1 MTKFEPN
8 ITLYGYHR
16 DGTESKV
23 HSYKIEYDL
32 ASECAENA
40 IENCRDFVTQ
50 WLTKWDA
57 MSNSP
62 QKFKVELFL
71 RAKFADGREISEL
84 KMSSKVNS
92 SEKVMAYVDRHST
105 GAFRK
110 FAKIE

>member
-23 HSYKIEYDL
+23 HSYTIEYDL
-32 ASECAENA
+32 ASDCAETA
-40 IENCRDFVTQ
+40 IENSRDFVAQ

-71 RAKFADGREISEL
+71 TAKFADGREIKEL
-84 KMSSKVNS
+84 KMSSRVKT
-92 SEKVMAYVDRHST
+92 SEKVMAYVDRHSKC
-105 GAFRK
+105 AFRK
-110 FAKIE
+110 FAKLA

>member
-23 HSYKIEYDL
+23 HSYSVEYDL
-32 ASECAENA
+32 ASDCAENA
-40 IENCRDFVTQ
+40 IENARDFVAQ
-50 WLTKWDA
+50 WLTKWEA

-71 RAKFADGREISEL
+71 TAKFEDDREIREL
-84 KMSSKVNS
+84 KMSSKVKS
-92 SEKVMAYVDRHST
+92 SEKVMAYVDRHT
-105 GAFRK
+105 TRAFRK
-110 FAKIE
+110 FAKLA